1 MDSVRPLLDDDAYY
15 RMETLA
21 KEFQDKTAPRLQ
33 KYLVLKSWWA
43 TNYVSWLGLGFSL
56 PTCSRSTVLSSNLR
70 PVNPQ
75 VSDWWEEYVYLR
87 SRSPLMVNSN
97 YYAMVRTRGP

>member
-1 MDSVRPLLDDDAYY
+1 
-15 RMETLA
+15 METLA

-43 TNYVSWLGLGFSL
+43 TNYVSL
-56 PTCSRSTVLSSNLR
+56 PGWASSCPRVLDPPSSALTSDLW
-70 PVNPQ
+70 PLCPQ

-97 YYAMVRTRGP
+97 YYAMVRARAS